1 MGMRSTLAK
10 DQVLP
15 LENGDTLTR
24 EEFHR
29 RYEASPDIKK
39 AELIDGI
46 VYLASPVSIHHSK
59 PHARLTGWLVA
70 YAARHD
76 GTEVHDN
83 PTLVLS
89 GANEPQPDLVLRRLS
104 GASMVNNNDYLEG
117 GPELVV
123 EIAATSASLDLNA
136 KLRTYER
143 AGIPEYLVWRTL
155 EDVVEWFAL
164 ENGSYK
170 PLKPGSDGIL
180 ESRQFPG
187 LRLSVDVL
195 LDGSLRDLLALVR

>member
-1 MGMRSTLAK
+1 
-10 DQVLP
+10 
-15 LENGDTLTR
+15 
-24 EEFHR
+24 
-29 RYEASPDIKK
+29 
-39 AELIDGI
+39 
-46 VYLASPVSIHHSK
+46 
-59 PHARLTGWLVA
+59 
-70 YAARHD
+70 
-76 GTEVHDN
+76 
-83 PTLVLS
+83 
-89 GANEPQPDLVLRRLS
+89 
-104 GASMVNNNDYLEG
+104 MVNNNYYLEG
-117 GPELVV
+117 SPELVV

-155 EDVVEWFAL
+155 EDVVDWFAL
-164 ENGSYK
+164 ESGRYK